1 MAVIIDDKVYSTKKP
16 DIRDAERHIST
27 LKRLLGETTNKL
39 EKLEREGLSGFG
51 DDSKKLYLAQVSR
64 YKEEIERLNDGILRY
79 EADKKASMEVSIG
92 MSEEDFKRIKGKKR
106 V

>member
-1 MAVIIDDKVYSTKKP
+1 MAVIIDDKVYSTKNP
-16 DIRDAERHIST
+16 DAIRAEKHIRT
-27 LKRLLGETTNKL
+27 LTKLLGETTAKL
-39 EKLEREGLSGFG
+39 EKLEQEGLSGFG
-51 DDSKKLYLAQVSR
+51 EDSKKLYLAQVSR

-92 MSEEDFKRIKGKKR
+92 MSEEDFKKIRGKKR